1 MFYAPLG
8 RHRPDAHEVVRDR
21 EVEVTEVDAE
31 PPIVALSAAAHLKAL
46 GHAEA
51 GLPACVIHDL
61 ADVFDEVPAVVGPGV
76 WWDGGGM
83 AGMAGVADD
92 RRGRRV
98 ASG

>member
-51 GLPACVIHDL
+51 GLPARVIHDL
-61 ADVFDEVPAVVGPGV
+61 SPTGSNKPERA
-76 WWDGGGM
+76 
-83 AGMAGVADD
+83 
-92 RRGRRV
+92 
-98 ASG
+98 

>member
-1 MFYAPLG
+1 M
-8 RHRPDAHEVVRDR
+8 
-21 EVEVTEVDAE
+21 TEVDAE
-31 PPIVALSAAAHLKAL
+31 PPIIALGAAAHLEAL

-51 GLPACVIHDL
+51 GLAARIVHNL

-83 AGMAGVADD
+83 AGVVGVADD
-92 RRGRRV
+92 RRVRRV